1 MWKAYT
7 VKNIKHYGKIK
18 FYLKNCRKIYFHG
31 SEDNIFKIPVSPKLN
46 YKVNSIPI
54 IISAGFYKNL
64 QGNSKHYME
73 MQWSKI
79 AKNCYS

>member
-1 MWKAYT
+1 MKQILNKSDKICERHT

-46 YKVNSIPI
+46 YKFSVT
-54 IISAGFYKNL
+54 
-64 QGNSKHYME
+64 
-73 MQWSKI
+73 
-79 AKNCYS
+79 

>member
-46 YKVNSIPI
+46 YKFSVT
-54 IISAGFYKNL
+54 
-64 QGNSKHYME
+64 
-73 MQWSKI
+73 
-79 AKNCYS
+79 